1 MKKISFLLFI
11 ISLSVTI
18 SAQDKKQF
26 VNSNKFIDSILFS
39 KVKYRLV
46 GPFRGGRSGAVS
58 GDYRQKILFIL
69 AQQVAVFGKQLM
81 AEVTGKISL
90 TNILVDPLVQLQLLP
105 VMQML
110 FMWEK
115 EKIQCVVMLVK
126 A

>member
-69 AQQVAVFGKQLM
+69 AQQVVVYGKQKT
-81 AEVTGKISL
+81 AEATGKMFPI
-90 TNILVDPLVQLQLLP
+90 NILEVLLE
-105 VMQML
+105 VWQ
-110 FMWEK
+110 
-115 EKIQCVVMLVK
+115 
-126 A
+126 